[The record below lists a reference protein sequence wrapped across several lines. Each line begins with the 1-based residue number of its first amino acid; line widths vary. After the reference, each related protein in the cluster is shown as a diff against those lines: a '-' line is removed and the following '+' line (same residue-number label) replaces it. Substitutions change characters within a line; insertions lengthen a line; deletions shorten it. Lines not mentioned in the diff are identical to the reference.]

1 MAQARPSPSRP
12 SRSSGC
18 RDTEKARCAAAA
30 KLLRAS
36 SLRPD
41 MSRRTIALLAA
52 ALVLAAAV
60 ALGLLSGGSD
70 RPNPAPPRGR
80 CGAVIKEK
88 LDSRSLQ
95 HVLPDSPPPA
105 FSSEQ
110 PTSGPHSPVGLAGV
124 QAEPLSPVLQVGL
137 LEEGNILLQHEGLDD
152 PARSQL
158 EALAGVEVIVAPGRN
173 LPDRV
178 LATAWTYK
186 LRCDGIEPAAL
197 QAFITRHKGGGLGS

>member
-1 MAQARPSPSRP
+1 MQ
-12 SRSSGC
+12 
-18 RDTEKARCAAAA
+18 
-30 KLLRAS
+30 
-36 SLRPD
+36 
-41 MSRRTIALLAA
+41 RRTIALLSA
-52 ALVLAAAV
+52 ALVVAAAV
-60 ALGLLSGGSD
+60 ALGLLSAESD
-70 RPNPAPPRGR
+70 RPNATPAPGR

-95 HVLPDSPPPA
+95 HVFPDAPPPA

-110 PTSGPHSPVGLAGV
+110 PTSGPHSPVELAGV
-124 QAEPLSPVLQVGL
+124 QAEPLSAVLQVGL

-152 PARSQL
+152 PARSRL
-158 EALAGVEVIVAPGRN
+158 ETLAGPDVIVAPGRN

-178 LATAWTYK
+178 LATAWTYR